1 MCAVPEGEKL
11 LPAVSLC
18 SDQTMTAEGRATF
31 NHKPALRSGPI
42 RWLILGGV
50 LLVAAIVVGTAMMVG
65 VFRER
70 ALNSAER
77 ELENTVLLL
86 TRHFDQQLEEFVTV
100 QDAVVAQILA
110 RADCLRP
117 MPSAT

>member
-50 LLVAAIVVGTAMMVG
+50 LLVAAIMVGTTIMVG
-65 VFRER
+65 NFRER

-86 TRHFDQQLEEFVTV
+86 ARHFDQQLEDFVTV
-100 QDAVVAQILA
+100 QDDGR
-110 RADCLRP
+110 RANSR
-117 MPSAT
+117 